1 MFVETAALPQ
11 HGLPKDWSCF
21 APGGGDVG
29 HDEVSDDELVRRH
42 RNGDV
47 SAFPLLVKRHGPGL
61 YAYILVRDKTAADDL
76 YQETLLKV
84 WIGLAA
90 AGTYQPNGGFRSW
103 FFRIAHNAWIDYLR
117 RHGRPSATL
126 DDPKGQQLAES
137 IPSQELSPEDA
148 ALVKE
153 FWPIIMKCVQECL
166 NPDQRA
172 AFLLVDVEQFT
183 HREAADVLGV
193 PIGTVISRVDRSRKQ
208 LRQGLPQRG
217 IEP

>member
-1 MFVETAALPQ
+1 
-11 HGLPKDWSCF
+11 
-21 APGGGDVG
+21 VG
-29 HDEVSDDELVRRH
+29 HDEVSDDELLRRH

-47 SAFPLLVKRHGPGL
+47 TAFPILVTRHGPGL
-61 YAYILVRDKTAADDL
+61 YAYIRSLIRDKTAADEV

-84 WIGLAA
+84 WIGLAP
-90 AGTYQPNGGFRSW
+90 AGTYQPNGDFRSW
-103 FFRIAHNAWIDYLR
+103 LFRIAHNACIDYFR
-117 RHGRPSATL
+117 RRGRLPATL
-126 DDPKGQQLAES
+126 DDPKGQQLADS
-137 IPSQELSPEDA
+137 IPSRELSPEDA

-153 FWPIIMKCVQECL
+153 VWPVLMKCVQECL

-193 PIGTVISRVDRSRKQ
+193 PIGTVISRVDRSRTK
-208 LRQGLPQRG
+208 LRQCLPQRG